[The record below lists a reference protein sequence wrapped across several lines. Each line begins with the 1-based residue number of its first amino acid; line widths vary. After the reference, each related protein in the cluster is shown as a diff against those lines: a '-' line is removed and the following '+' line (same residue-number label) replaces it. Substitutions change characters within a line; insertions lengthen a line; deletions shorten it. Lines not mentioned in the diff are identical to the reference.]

1 MGTKLEKYHESGKI
15 GLLSPIILLVFGVIG
30 GLILGAIYS
39 YGISYIPFIYLNALL
54 AIGLGMGIAFL
65 TNSAGKIGKVRN
77 RGVMAI
83 FGLINGL
90 IALYVQWVVWIHIL
104 LDDLWIWKPNEVW
117 EIIQLILP
125 EGTWSIGRSSDLA
138 VSGTP
143 LAIVWIIEALII
155 ILIPMFSAI
164 LNSVYCEEC
173 ERWVNDEKELKF
185 AINEDIEQLKTELES
200 GNLTLL
206 KTLEKLS
213 EENELKNHFKLNY
226 AICTECNHTAYMSL
240 EKVIIEVDKK
250 GNSKAN
256 TTELFEH
263 LMISRT
269 VFDELTR
276 L

>member
-1 MGTKLEKYHESGKI
+1 MGTKLEKYHESGKF
-15 GLLSPIILLVFGVIG
+15 GLLSPIILLVFGLIG

-39 YGISYIPFIYLNALL
+39 YGVAYIPFIYLNALL
-54 AIGLGMGIAFL
+54 AAGLGLGVAFL
-65 TNSAGKIGKVRN
+65 TSSAGKIGKVRN
-77 RGVMAI
+77 RAVMAI

-117 EIIQLILP
+117 EIVQLILP

-155 ILIPMFSAI
+155 VGIPLFSAV
-164 LNSVYCEEC
+164 LKSVYCEEC
-173 ERWVNDEKELKF
+173 EKWIDDEKELKF
-185 AINEDIEQLKTELES
+185 AITEDIELVKTELES
-200 GNLTLL
+200 GNLTRL

-213 EENELKNHFKLNY
+213 EDDESRNHIKIHY
-226 AICTECNHTAYMSL
+226 AICSECNHTAYMSL
-240 EKVIIEVDKK
+240 DKVIIETDKK
-250 GNSKAN
+250 GNAKPN

-263 LMISRT
+263 LMISRA
-269 VFDELTR
+269 VFEELTR
-276 L
+276 Y